1 MADGQEDASS
11 ATLRISRSRRDSKRL
26 GLASVSC
33 APQVIIIPGESTV
46 QWLKRACQWYRS
58 RGLILMPTWVSIVS
72 YSFLRRA
79 RESSRK
85 VVGVVSG
92 CVGRIQEWLG
102 ESVDEKKTV
111 IADVQY

>member
-1 MADGQEDASS
+1 
-11 ATLRISRSRRDSKRL
+11 
-26 GLASVSC
+26 
-33 APQVIIIPGESTV
+33 
-46 QWLKRACQWYRS
+46 
-58 RGLILMPTWVSIVS
+58 MPTWVSIVS